1 VGLIPTEL
9 ADLDAAWLGAA
20 LGAPAERVTVLD
32 SHSGTTGRARLA
44 VRWAAGAPRE
54 LPASVFVK
62 FAPFDTEQRGFVA
75 ANQMGVREARLY
87 RDLAAELPV
96 RVPRP
101 WHAAFDDDG
110 RYVMVLEDLV
120 AAGCS
125 FPSPKDPRAGDWV
138 GRIVESLARLHARFH
153 ASPRFAGDLAWLAE
167 RGTGAGD
174 LGAGLVR
181 LALDR
186 TGARL
191 SPAFRRFAALY
202 VERAP
207 AIAARWNAGATTLV
221 HGDPHLGNLFLDG
234 ERIGFLDWGVVGVA
248 PGMRDVA
255 YVLCNSVPAELR
267 RAQEQAWLVRYRA
280 ALAEGGVAL
289 DAGEAFEQYRLFAI
303 YGWLAATATLAMGSK
318 WQPESL
324 ALSSTERATL
334 ALEDLGCEAL
344 VRES

>member
-1 VGLIPTEL
+1 VE
-9 ADLDAAWLGAA
+9 
-20 LGAPAERVTVLD
+20 VLD

-44 VRWAAGAPRE
+44 VRWAPGAPPG

-62 FAPFDTEQRGFVA
+62 FAPFDAEQRGFVA
-75 ANQMGVREARLY
+75 ANQRGVREARLY
-87 RDLAAELPV
+87 RELAAELPV

-101 WHAAFDDDG
+101 WHAAFDDEG

-120 AAGCS
+120 AAGCA
-125 FPSPKDPRAGDWV
+125 FPSAKDPRAGEWA
-138 GRIVESLARLHARFH
+138 GRIVEALARLHARFH
-153 ASPRFAGDLAWLAE
+153 ASARFAGDLAWLAE

-174 LGAGLVR
+174 YGAGLVK

-186 TGARL
+186 VGARL

-207 AIAARWNAGATTLV
+207 AVAARWNAGTATLV

-234 ERIGFLDWGVVGVA
+234 ERIGFLDWGVTAVA

-255 YVLCNSVPAELR
+255 YVLCNSVAAELR
-267 RAQEQAWLVRYRA
+267 RAHEKDWIARYRA
-280 ALAEGGVAL
+280 ALAEGGASL
-289 DAGEAFEQYRLFAI
+289 GADEAWEQYRLFAI

-324 ALSSTERATL
+324 ARSSTERATQ

-344 VRES
+344 ARAS